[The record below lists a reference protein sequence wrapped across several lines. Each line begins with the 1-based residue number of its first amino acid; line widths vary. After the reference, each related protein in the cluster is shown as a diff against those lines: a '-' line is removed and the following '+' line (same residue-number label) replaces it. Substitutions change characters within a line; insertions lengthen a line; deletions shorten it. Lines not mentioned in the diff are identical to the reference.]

1 MSPPL
6 GIDAYLARRLGPG
19 ALPKM
24 ALNMLTRSFTAPSL
38 ASFWRYW
45 NAGTNYYLLY
55 FCYRPLR
62 ELVSHGAALLI
73 TFIAC
78 GFAHDV
84 LFVLPIALLDGEGTP
99 FPFITVWFAII
110 ASCILMSDY
119 FSIDFRQYGRA
130 RRVAIHGA
138 FLVTTFAATYF
149 IEKLSSSV
157 I

>member
-1 MSPPL
+1 
-6 GIDAYLARRLGPG
+6 
-19 ALPKM
+19 M

-38 ASFWRYW
+38 GAFWRYW

-62 ELVSHGAALLI
+62 GFVSHGAALLI

-78 GFAHDV
+78 GLAHDV
-84 LFVLPIALLDGEGTP
+84 LFVLPVALMDGEGTP
-99 FPFITVWFAII
+99 FPFVTVWFSLI

-119 FSIDFRQYGRA
+119 FSIDFRQCGRA

-149 IEKLSSSV
+149 IDMLSSSV